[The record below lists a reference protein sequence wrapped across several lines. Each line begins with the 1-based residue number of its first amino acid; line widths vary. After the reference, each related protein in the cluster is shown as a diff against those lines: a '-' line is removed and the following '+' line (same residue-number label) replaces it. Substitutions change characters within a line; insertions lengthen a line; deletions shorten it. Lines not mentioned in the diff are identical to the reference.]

1 MNYLKEIIAFE
12 NWLEYNS
19 TINKSDIRLWYTLL
33 HTANRFN
40 WEEFTM
46 PISTLIFKSKLSKS
60 DIYRARNKLKQLGLI
75 DFKERSGSQCAIYK
89 MKSCISLFGTQIGT
103 QIETQS
109 GTPFET
115 PSGALFTTPFDPN
128 PGNINKLQTQLQSQ
142 TKDIPLTTFEGYSA
156 REENAISD
164 YISETANNKRS
175 GCAKRA
181 KKAKQSYGE
190 FGNVQLSAEELGKL
204 KTKLGGEAEA
214 YIERL
219 SGYMA
224 STGKRY
230 KDHYA
235 TILNWFRKDTAVE
248 NAANKLKKGDYSGEY
263 GAVGTWPN
271 DVL

>member
-33 HTANRFN
+33 HAANRFN

-46 PISTLIFKSKLSKS
+46 PISTLVFKSKLSKS

-103 QIETQS
+103 QS
-109 GTPFET
+109 GTPFEI
-115 PSGALFTTPFDPN
+115 PSGTPFATPFDPN
-128 PGNINKLQTQLQSQ
+128 PGNINKLQTQLQLQ
-142 TKDIPLTTFEGYSA
+142 TKDIPLTKFERYSA
-156 REENAISD
+156 REENTISD
-164 YISETANNKRS
+164 CISEAANS
-175 GCAKRA
+175 KRA
-181 KKAKQSYGE
+181 ECSKQAKSPKQSYGE
-190 FGNVQLSAEELGKL
+190 FGNVLLTSEELDKL
-204 KTKLGGEAEA
+204 ETKLDGEVNG

-224 STGKRY
+224 STGKKY

-235 TILNWFRKDTAVE
+235 TILNWSRKDVAGG
-248 NAANKLKKGDYSGEY
+248 NASSKLKKGDYSGDY
-263 GAVGTWPN
+263 DAIGTWPN
-271 DVL
+271 DVF

>member
-46 PISTLIFKSKLSKS
+46 PISTLVFKSKLSKS

-89 MKSCISLFGTQIGT
+89 MKSCISLFGTQSGT
-103 QIETQS
+103 QIEI
-109 GTPFET
+109 PF
-115 PSGALFTTPFDPN
+115 ATPFDPN
-128 PGNINKLQTQLQSQ
+128 PGNINKLQSQ

-156 REENAISD
+156 REENAD
-164 YISETANNKRS
+164 NGCISETANNKRS

-181 KKAKQSYGE
+181 KKAKQAYGE
-190 FGNVQLSAEELGKL
+190 FGNVQLSAEELAKL
-204 KTKLGGEAEA
+204 RTKLGDEADG

-235 TILNWFRKDTAVE
+235 TILNWSRKDERRETQPKGPEADTYHLAAGAKE
-248 NAANKLKKGDYSGEY
+248 NHPKLNKFGRPWCSEY
-263 GAVGTWPN
+263 PE
-271 DVL
+271 

>member
-46 PISTLIFKSKLSKS
+46 PISTLVFKSKLSKS

-89 MKSCISLFGTQIGT
+89 MKSCISLFGTQSGT
-103 QIETQS
+103 QIEIPF
-109 GTPFET
+109 GTPF
-115 PSGALFTTPFDPN
+115 ATPFDPN
-128 PGNINKLQTQLQSQ
+128 PGNINKLQTQLQLQLQ

-156 REENAISD
+156 REENAD
-164 YISETANNKRS
+164 NGCISEAANNKRS

-190 FGNVQLSAEELGKL
+190 FGNVQLSAEELAKL
-204 KTKLGGEAEA
+204 KTKLGGEADG

-235 TILNWFRKDTAVE
+235 TILNWSRKDTASG
-248 NAANKLKKGDYSGEY
+248 NAPSKLKKGDYIGEY
-263 GAVGTWPN
+263 DAVGTWPN
-271 DVL
+271 DVV

>member
-46 PISTLIFKSKLSKS
+46 PISTLVFKSKLSKS

-103 QIETQS
+103 QS

-115 PSGALFTTPFDPN
+115 PFATPPGTPFDPN
-128 PGNINKLQTQLQSQ
+128 PGNINKLQTQSQSQSQ

-156 REENAISD
+156 REENAD
-164 YISETANNKRS
+164 NGCISETANNKQS

-190 FGNVQLSAEELGKL
+190 FGNVQLSAEELAKL
-204 KTKLGGEAEA
+204 KTKLGGEADG

-235 TILNWFRKDTAVE
+235 TILNWSRKDTAVE